1 MARKSNPKK
10 KPTSSSLTIGDLIS
24 LADAAKIYGFD
35 QTYLRQLIHR
45 GRLQAQKIG
54 RNWITSR
61 SEMEK
66 YIASRQERGAYRDD
80 ITT

>member
-10 KPTSSSLTIGDLIS
+10 KSTSSSLTIGDLIS

-35 QTYLRQLIHR
+35 QDYLRQLIHK

-66 YIASRQERGAYRDD
+66 YVTSRKKTGNYRDD
-80 ITT
+80 ITA